1 MVQIYFCMKAH
12 NMLFSIDVAHMI
24 PVTFCFN
31 GNAAALSPFLLNPL
45 FYLSTFDKARQC
57 LDFSRKNKYI

>member
-1 MVQIYFCMKAH
+1 
-12 NMLFSIDVAHMI
+12 MLFSIDVAHMI